1 MAAFPWDSAPR
12 YLLRDHD
19 GNYGEP
25 FRQAAD
31 LDGHSRGIDG
41 SPITL
46 AERLRGTIHWLAHR
60 IHIVVRHMAVEHPL
74 TRIVGDEFDVARL
87 CNAHENCIHRSPHCF
102 GLSASFRA
110 RYNEGVAV

>member
-60 IHIVVRHMAVEHPL
+60 IHIVVRHMAVQHPL
-74 TRIVGDEFDVARL
+74 ARIVGHEFDVARL
-87 CNAHENCIHRSPHCF
+87 CNAH
-102 GLSASFRA
+102 
-110 RYNEGVAV
+110 